1 MDPKGKDLL
10 PSEMEGKL
18 QECTTELKERFGE
31 RLKSVLLYGS
41 AARGDYISGKSNL
54 NLLVILA
61 KIGVEEL
68 AQGHQI
74 FRKYRKKGFV
84 APLFFTPEYI
94 STSTDSFPM
103 EFLDIK
109 AHHLLLFG
117 EDPFTE
123 LEIGRQNL
131 RLQCEAEI
139 KGKLVRVRQSFLEVG
154 LDRRRLPELLTGSLT
169 SFLPAMRHLLQLDK
183 EVEVQKA
190 EEVFSQLEESYGLEG
205 GLFQQIWGL
214 KREKAKK
221 ASAEELKSLFGRY
234 ISQLERLAEIVDRLQ
249 VR

>member
-1 MDPKGKDLL
+1 MDVKERNPPPAEVEKSLKEFTEELKARYG
-10 PSEMEGKL
+10 EKL
-18 QECTTELKERFGE
+18 Q
-31 RLKSVLLYGS
+31 SVLLYGS
-41 AARGDYISGKSNL
+41 AARGDYIAGKSNL
-54 NLLVILA
+54 NILVILTQ
-61 KIGVEEL
+61 IGVEEL
-68 AQGHQI
+68 AQGSRI
-74 FRKYRKKGFV
+74 FQKYRKKGVV

-94 STSTDSFPM
+94 ATSTDSFPM

-139 KGKLVRVRQSFLEVG
+139 KGKLVRVRQSFLEIG
-154 LDRRRLPELLTGSLT
+154 LDKRKLPGLLTGSLT

-183 EVEVQKA
+183 GIKVRRA
-190 EEVFSQLEESYGLEG
+190 EDVFSQLEESYGLEG
-205 GLFQQIWGL
+205 GPFQQIWGL

-221 ASAEELKSLFGRY
+221 IPPEQLKPLFGQY
-234 ISQLERLAEIVDRLQ
+234 ISQLQKLAEIVDKLK
-249 VR
+249 VK